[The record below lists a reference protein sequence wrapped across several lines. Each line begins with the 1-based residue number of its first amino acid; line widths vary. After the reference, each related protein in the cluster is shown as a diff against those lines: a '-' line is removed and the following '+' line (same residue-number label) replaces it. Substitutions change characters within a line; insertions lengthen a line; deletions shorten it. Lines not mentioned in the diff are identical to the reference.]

1 MNNDN
6 GFDTFSRWSP
16 STAFQS
22 TTLVHSFLRLLQAA
36 CSSFRVRLIF
46 FVEMKVH
53 KKMIQNVFWEPVR
66 TCETQPFRGRRTLLG
81 PNWSTKTFWK
91 KSIREE
97 KIRNFDPRK
106 HEIINK
112 TTHKWNENFE
122 FGDFFTRFE
131 LYETGNESLF
141 RATGFSK
148 KRILLISTTYVGSV

>member
-1 MNNDN
+1 MKNTLLQKLYYCEN
-6 GFDTFSRWSP
+6 GFDTVSRWSP

-81 PNWSTKTFWK
+81 PNWSTKTFLK

-97 KIRNFDPRK
+97 KIRNFDPKK
-106 HEIINK
+106 HEIVNK

-122 FGDFFTRFE
+122 FGDDFWKMVTKTSKFVFKNFFH
-131 LYETGNESLF
+131 
-141 RATGFSK
+141 
-148 KRILLISTTYVGSV
+148 